1 LGPNAF
7 RTQMTAAYAAKTP
20 RLTDA
25 MTVAKRRTGIIN
37 EITFNQP

>member
-1 LGPNAF
+1 
-7 RTQMTAAYAAKTP
+7 MTAAYAAKTP
-20 RLTDA
+20 RLTEA